1 MNPVRGGRRKT
12 PAQIESQFSR
22 LYMQNYRNGDDFG
35 RGSRIVQAAK
45 NVRRANGYEST
56 GKSTRYSDTI
66 FRRDNGSLFTVQNG
80 REVAYRGKRAGA
92 QSSRN
97 SAMALSVG

>member
-1 MNPVRGGRRKT
+1 
-12 PAQIESQFSR
+12 
-22 LYMQNYRNGDDFG
+22 MQNYLSGDNFS
-35 RGSRIVQAAK
+35 RGNRIVQAAK
-45 NVRRANGYEST
+45 NVRKANGYQST

-66 FRRDNGSLFTVQNG
+66 FRRDNGGLFTVQNG

-92 QSSRN
+92 QPSKN